1 MSRNPKFHNRTKH
14 IDVCYH
20 YIREKVN
27 QNLINV
33 KYCASND
40 MLADVM
46 TKGLSKVQFEKF
58 RNMLGVVDVKF

>member
-20 YIREKVN
+20 YVREKVI

-46 TKGLSKVQFEKF
+46 TKRLSKVQFEKL